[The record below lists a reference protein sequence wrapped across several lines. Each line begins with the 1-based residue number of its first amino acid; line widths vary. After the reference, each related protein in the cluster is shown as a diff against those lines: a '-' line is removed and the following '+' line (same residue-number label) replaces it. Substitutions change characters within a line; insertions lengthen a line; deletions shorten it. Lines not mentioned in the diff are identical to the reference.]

1 MADILLE
8 NGASLTLEDIN
19 KNTPFSICM
28 EKDNIKLLEKLISGL
43 SLNSNPQILH
53 SFKNKIL
60 NVQYQEILKTLL
72 NNDPPTEETM
82 NALDD
87 LGLTPFL
94 NFVEYFCSRF
104 VSLRSELMILVNA
117 ESKKHKTDFSKYEI
131 TNATLFKKA
140 PPENNRNRGRYG
152 GGFGGGFGG
161 GMKKAA
167 KRPNGWGGQE
177 DEDTDVFQDAVS
189 IEERT
194 KYTDNLME

>member
-1 MADILLE
+1 
-8 NGASLTLEDIN
+8 
-19 KNTPFSICM
+19 M
-28 EKDNIKLLEKLISGL
+28 EKENIKLLEKLISGL

-72 NNDPPTEETM
+72 KNDPPTVETM

-87 LGLTPFL
+87 LGLSPFL

-117 ESKKHKTDFSKYEI
+117 ESKKHKTDFSKYGI

-140 PPENNRNRGRYG
+140 PPE
-152 GGFGGGFGG
+152 
-161 GMKKAA
+161 
-167 KRPNGWGGQE
+167 
-177 DEDTDVFQDAVS
+177 
-189 IEERT
+189 
-194 KYTDNLME
+194 